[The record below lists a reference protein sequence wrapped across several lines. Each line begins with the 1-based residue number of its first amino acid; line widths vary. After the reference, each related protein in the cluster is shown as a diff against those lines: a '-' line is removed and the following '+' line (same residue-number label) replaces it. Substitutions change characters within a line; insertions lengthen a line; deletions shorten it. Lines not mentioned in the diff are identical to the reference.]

1 VVTIEEAQGNKELM
15 DIFISENMGLV
26 RKAIDNLHI
35 PPIEDYIQEG
45 AIGLIKAAKRFDISY
60 GFTFSTFAIPKI
72 IGQIHQY
79 RRDYGITSIT
89 GTKIPRSIKDI
100 YYKSLRLE
108 HMDDEEICKE
118 LNITMVDL
126 SEARLA
132 MGYCGSLDFELPENR
147 NGESGALVHDI
158 IASTENTEE
167 EAMDKIFKNE
177 IIDCLFQHLNDEH
190 TEILQLHLQ
199 GRKQQDIEK
208 LVGVSQVQVSRIL
221 KKIINLGKQIV
232 EGGIKLKITDEQL
245 LNECITLG
253 TSEEAI
259 KIIAD
264 KYDMTPGSVK
274 NKMCIKGIYKKL
286 NKEKKP
292 TIIPHENKMEV
303 SFANPDVQV
312 IHEHKESEAVKQRE
326 EKHTS
331 TLKPKVWGGKE
342 NTYSFQSNMLII
354 ENNDGKVIV
363 EDIKAMIQELQ
374 ELADKKEAV

>member
-199 GRKQQDIEK
+199 G
-208 LVGVSQVQVSRIL
+208 
-221 KKIINLGKQIV
+221 
-232 EGGIKLKITDEQL
+232 
-245 LNECITLG
+245 
-253 TSEEAI
+253 
-259 KIIAD
+259 
-264 KYDMTPGSVK
+264 
-274 NKMCIKGIYKKL
+274 
-286 NKEKKP
+286 
-292 TIIPHENKMEV
+292 
-303 SFANPDVQV
+303 
-312 IHEHKESEAVKQRE
+312 
-326 EKHTS
+326 
-331 TLKPKVWGGKE
+331 
-342 NTYSFQSNMLII
+342 
-354 ENNDGKVIV
+354 
-363 EDIKAMIQELQ
+363 
-374 ELADKKEAV
+374 KEATGY